1 MELVCIDKQTF
12 EELRIRFCKF
22 EERMTHICRPVEDLG
37 LKNWL
42 DNQEVCDVLA
52 STKETLQAYRAKGIL
67 PFSRIKNKLFY
78 KPEDIQRLLDLS
90 YHPFNKEQIMSY
102 HFIDRKDPH
111 IDVMFQGLEKL
122 EKMLSVLEEI
132 PRTLFNGERFLTDEE
147 LSNVLRVSRRT
158 LQEYRTSGV
167 IPYYLVQGKAL
178 YKESDIMK
186 ILDDAYKR
194 CREEQRWV

>member
-12 EELRIRFCKF
+12 EELRVRFCEF
-22 EERMTHICRPVEDLG
+22 EDRVTRLCRPVEDLG

-42 DNQEVCDVLA
+42 DNQEVCDVLRIN
-52 STKETLQAYRAKGIL
+52 KKTLQAYRAKGLL

-78 KPEDIQRLLDLS
+78 KPEDS
-90 YHPFNKEQIMSY
+90 VME
-102 HFIDRKDPH
+102 
-111 IDVMFQGLEKL
+111 DV
-122 EKMLSVLEEI
+122 
-132 PRTLFNGERFLTDEE
+132 PRSLFNGERFLTDEE
-147 LSNVLRVSRRT
+147 LSKVLRVSRRT
-158 LQEYRTSGV
+158 LQEYRTFGV